1 MASVRSTVCM
11 FQPFEYVTGVTI
23 QCEPNGKT
31 EPFIA
36 YAIVICPEPDMPFM
50 PLNLT
55 CPLCPGSISQV
66 WSHITLDVRST
77 HYDTAFVFAIT
88 TERYLLRRDHN
99 NSLLLSRCQVLTCEY
114 PWKLWKLHGGDCTSC
129 GYEQAQT
136 GSHVTNTTPPAERL
150 EE

>member
-1 MASVRSTVCM
+1 M
-11 FQPFEYVTGVTI
+11 
-23 QCEPNGKT
+23 
-31 EPFIA
+31 
-36 YAIVICPEPDMPFM
+36 
-50 PLNLT
+50 
-55 CPLCPGSISQV
+55 
-66 WSHITLDVRST
+66 
-77 HYDTAFVFAIT
+77 DTAVCVFAIAT
-88 TERYLLRRDHN
+88 SSGICRNHN